1 MRGYLRQTGA
11 RADLVEMD
19 RSEVARCFTRKIFL
33 PRTVPGGKNYA
44 PVTLLERNAVMTRRL
59 IILTLPTCEFLMRC
73 PSKPDCEG
81 SDGGVDFALFRT
93 YEFSYLF
100 RKRTSDMV

>member
-1 MRGYLRQTGA
+1 MRGYLRQTGVRA

-19 RSEVARCFTRKIFL
+19 RSEVARCLTRKIFL

-73 PSKPDCEG
+73 PSEPD
-81 SDGGVDFALFRT
+81 
-93 YEFSYLF
+93 
-100 RKRTSDMV
+100 